1 MRILVVE
8 DNERLASNIQEYLK
22 LEHYS
27 VDVVDNGKKAFFE
40 ASIRDYDLI
49 LLDVNLPEMDG
60 LEICQA
66 LRAKKKE
73 TPIIMLTSRSHLED
87 KVSALNLGADDYLT
101 KPFEFEEL
109 LARIKAQLRR
119 SNKARSELIEIG
131 DILVNMTNKQVQKNS
146 ENIPLSPKEFS
157 ILEYLIRNHG
167 KYKNRGE
174 ILEHVWGSEGD
185 ELEFSSDT
193 VEVHIAYLRKKLG
206 KNIILTKRGYGYC
219 VE

>member
-1 MRILVVE
+1 
-8 DNERLASNIQEYLK
+8 
-22 LEHYS
+22 
-27 VDVVDNGKKAFFE
+27 
-40 ASIRDYDLI
+40 
-49 LLDVNLPEMDG
+49 
-60 LEICQA
+60 
-66 LRAKKKE
+66 
-73 TPIIMLTSRSHLED
+73 MLTSRSHLED

-119 SNKARSELIEIG
+119 SNKERSELIEIG
-131 DILVNMTNKQVQKNS
+131 DVVVNMNNRQVQKNS
-146 ENIPLSPKEFS
+146 ENISLSPKEFS